1 MSFNLPNKE
10 VISIVKRYHT
20 DGHSPYLVI
29 TSDYERYVLKAPN
42 NSFDLDSLIKEFL
55 CSWLLKKWGVNT
67 PEIAALT
74 LAKELATSPEI
85 SGDNRFSYSS
95 VYFGSKHMQDALD
108 LQSLISIEGKVAARK
123 IINLNDIFKVA
134 LFDIWVENDD
144 RKPTN
149 NNILLCPSTKGSEL
163 TPIDH
168 AATFSTLS
176 FDDLNPIYLSFSDN
190 DSIAYSGFGRSII
203 KKSNINKIWMDNA
216 REMFYL
222 CIAKCEG
229 NFQEIYDKIPEQLG
243 FSDMKSEKLKTF
255 LFNKERNKKVF
266 DQFTYIIN
274 NISK

>member
-1 MSFNLPNKE
+1 MNLPYKE
-10 VISIVKRYHT
+10 VISIVKRYDT

-55 CSWLLKKWGVNT
+55 CSWLLKTWGVNT
-67 PEIAALT
+67 PDIAALT
-74 LAKELATSPEI
+74 LAKEFATSPDI
-85 SGDNRFSYSS
+85 YGDNRFSYSP
-95 VYFGSKHMQDALD
+95 VYFGSNHIQDAVD
-108 LQSLISIEGKVAARK
+108 LQSMISIDGKVAARK
-123 IINLNDIFKVA
+123 IFNLNDIFKIA

-149 NNILLCPSTKGSEL
+149 NNILLCPSTKGYEL

-176 FDDLNPIYLSFSDN
+176 FVELNPIYLIFSDN
-190 DSIAYSGFGRSII
+190 DSIVYSDFGRSII
-203 KKSNINKIWMDNA
+203 KKSDINKIWMDNA

-229 NFQEIYDKIPEQLG
+229 NYHEIYDKIPEQLG
-243 FSDMKSEKLKTF
+243 FSDVKSKKLKTF